1 MIVFFNNYYD
11 RVGTKTAILKFIIIK
26 QNVIFLGDEFFEKF
40 MKYSKQHVGSVL
52 GIIRP
57 EGKNL
62 KC

>member
-40 MKYSKQHVGSVL
+40 MKYSKQLS
-52 GIIRP
+52 RQFAWD
-57 EGKNL
+57 N
-62 KC
+62 